1 MRGTQ
6 TELNGAFRG
15 SNSVSILH
23 TALCPPIFL
32 KQVQKLGKFLVLLL
46 MFTMGFI
53 YGSPTCGFSWAGIL
67 WPTCSSG
74 HLSPSTSPELVD
86 QGEERGT
93 ALDQGLM
100 H

>member
-6 TELNGAFRG
+6 TELNGAFRE
-15 SNSVSILH
+15 SNSV
-23 TALCPPIFL
+23 
-32 KQVQKLGKFLVLLL
+32 G
-46 MFTMGFI
+46 I